1 MTERDGKRLG
11 RGLAALIGEMDK
23 PAPGPVTSKGDEVA
37 QSPLVTEGKTSGL
50 VADRMVDIAS
60 IMPNPA
66 NPRRSFD
73 AGDLK
78 DLASSIREH
87 GIVQP
92 ILVRPDRERDD
103 RYEIIAG
110 ERRWRAAQ
118 LAALDSVPI
127 IVRAVDDRVALELAI
142 VENVQR
148 SDLNPVEEALG
159 YQQLIDGHSYSQ
171 ADLGQVIGKSRSH
184 VANTLRLLNLPSDI
198 RTLVAEGQLTS
209 GHARALVPMADP
221 ATLARKII
229 SEGLSVRETE
239 RLAAKAADG
248 SGDRSE
254 PATKD
259 SGAPQKDQ
267 DGEALA
273 KRLGDHLGLRVEV
286 AHRQNGK
293 GRLVLHYST
302 LDQLDALQRRL
313 EGTAG
318 S

>member
-23 PAPGPVTSKGDEVA
+23 PAPQAVAAATSEDEA
-37 QSPLVTEGKTSGL
+37 KAL
-50 VADRMVDIAS
+50 VADRAVDIAS

-78 DLASSIREH
+78 DLAASIREH

-92 ILVRPDRERDD
+92 ILVRPASDGSDG
-103 RYEIIAG
+103 YEIIAG

-118 LAALDSVPI
+118 LAALDTVPI
-127 IVRAVDDRVALELAI
+127 IVRKVDDRVALELAI

-159 YQQLIDGHSYSQ
+159 YQQLIDDHSYSQ
-171 ADLGQVIGKSRSH
+171 SDLGQVIGKSRSH

-198 RTLVAEGQLTS
+198 RTMVAEGQLTS
-209 GHARALVPMADP
+209 GHARALVPLSDP
-221 ATLARKII
+221 TALAKKIVN
-229 SEGLSVRETE
+229 EGLSVRETE
-239 RLAAKAADG
+239 RLAAKALSGTDDRPDTHPASLVSMPDKADG
-248 SGDRSE
+248 D
-254 PATKD
+254 
-259 SGAPQKDQ
+259 
-267 DGEALA
+267 ALA
-273 KRLGDHLGLRVEV
+273 KRLGDHLGLKVDV
-286 AHRQNGK
+286 AHRANGK
-293 GRLVLHYST
+293 GRLVLHYT
-302 LDQLDALQRRL
+302 NLEQLDALQRRL
-313 EGTAG
+313 EGLPT